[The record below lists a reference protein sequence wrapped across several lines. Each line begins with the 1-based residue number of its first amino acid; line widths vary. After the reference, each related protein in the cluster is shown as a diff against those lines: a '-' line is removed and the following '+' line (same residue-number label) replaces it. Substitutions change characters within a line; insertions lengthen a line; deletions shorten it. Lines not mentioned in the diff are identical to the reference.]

1 MKYNTRLLTLIF
13 ALILTVLTVIFSITA
28 SAMPKGANQPEYSTQ
43 KTYVLKDFQ
52 GRPAVFEN
60 ENTDPLYILDIFTD
74 QLPERDRERL
84 KDGITAKTLEE
95 IRSLAEDYE

>member
-1 MKYNTRLLTLIF
+1 MKYYTRLFSLIF
-13 ALILTVLTVIFSITA
+13 ALIFTVLTVIFSITVSAA
-28 SAMPKGANQPEYSTQ
+28 SKDDRKEVSSFEKLYI
-43 KTYVLKDFQ
+43 LKDFE

-60 ENTDPLYILDIFTD
+60 GNTNPLYILDIFTD

-84 KDGITAKTLEE
+84 KAGITAKTLEE